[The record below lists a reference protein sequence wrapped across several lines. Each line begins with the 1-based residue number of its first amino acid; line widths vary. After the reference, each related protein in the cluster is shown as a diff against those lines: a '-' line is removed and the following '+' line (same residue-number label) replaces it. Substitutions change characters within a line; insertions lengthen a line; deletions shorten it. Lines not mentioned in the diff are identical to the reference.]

1 MSSSQT
7 ELPIPTVQV
16 KLASESRKAT
26 FLARL
31 ETLARVER
39 MVGMAEVFVIDK
51 TRKIAVRVRGAMTGW
66 MLAVVK
72 LLIVRLNVLM
82 DGPSVDFLET
92 RQVVTAQF
100 VTVSRYKE
108 VSRYF
113 RV

>member
-1 MSSSQT
+1 
-7 ELPIPTVQV
+7 
-16 KLASESRKAT
+16 
-26 FLARL
+26 
-31 ETLARVER
+31 